1 MAGNWTLDTSRDLYW
16 QVIEL
21 LILVVGTSNGR

>member
-21 LILVVGTSNGR
+21 LIVVVGTSNGR